1 MIITPDEV
9 KNSTRPIARN
19 IDDKRIIVFIDETEQ
34 MDLRPVIGDELFIE
48 VSNPKNRQKFE
59 TLLNGGEYTTK
70 SGDVRFFK
78 GLKSALNYYVYAR
91 FTKNNNI
98 IIARNA
104 NLKKEGEYSS
114 PATAKEVLDS
124 YADAF
129 LIADSYL
136 KDVVL
141 YISENKDLF
150 PSYNKG
156 QVNINR
162 VRYRIIGE

>member
-1 MIITPDEV
+1 MIITPDDV

-19 IDDKRIIVFIDETEQ
+19 IDDKRIAVFIDEVEQ
-34 MDLRPVIGDELFIE
+34 MDLRPIIGDKLFIE
-48 VSNPKNRQKFE
+48 ITDPKNRQKFE
-59 TLLNGGEYTTK
+59 ILLKGGEYTTK

-98 IIARNA
+98 VVARNA
-104 NLKKEGEYSS
+104 NLKKDGEYSS
-114 PATAKEVLDS
+114 SVTPKEVLDS

-129 LIADSYL
+129 LVADSYL
-136 KDVVL
+136 KDVVS
-141 YISENKDLF
+141 YISENKELF

-156 QVNINR
+156 RDVSKVQ
-162 VRYRIIGE
+162 YRIIGE